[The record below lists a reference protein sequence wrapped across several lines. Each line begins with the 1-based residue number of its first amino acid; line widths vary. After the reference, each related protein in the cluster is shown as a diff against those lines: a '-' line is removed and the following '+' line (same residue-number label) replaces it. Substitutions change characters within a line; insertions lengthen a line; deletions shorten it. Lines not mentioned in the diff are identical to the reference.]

1 MNDSARPLTEDL
13 QFFLL
18 TLRRQGFAIG
28 VDTILKI
35 ERLAQTIAAS
45 GRGLSSPVN
54 LCTALA
60 PIVCKNPVDQERFRK
75 IYTVWSQTGNT
86 AELEDAEKQEELARE
101 ALTVDQESTESVEA
115 MARQGRRRL
124 WQLLAFSA
132 IIVAAII
139 VLALIFPPAIGSGSL
154 PSVPKL
160 PQDLGQRLFN
170 TEFLKLG
177 VRTLMALLVFTVP
190 MGHWWIKNKRIRI
203 LQRRFTTRT
212 LQSRAV
218 TLQTATQLFF
228 TGAGVEQS
236 FQLLRQHRTI
246 EGQILDVSRTLSSV
260 VQSAGLA
267 RFVFRGRRVLPE
279 HLLLVDRYSEEDH
292 MRGAADLLERRLR
305 EANTPVTRYE
315 FRQDPRTLQ
324 RWNYFTNAAEEYV
337 ALKDLAARY
346 GDHRLIVLS
355 EGGGFVNPLTGQL
368 RPWLTDFS
376 AWTRRAIL
384 TPKPRLSWGEREHQ
398 LEQAGFIVAPA
409 NTSGL
414 RTIAKAFRVAEGT
427 DPAVTDEDPNED
439 GYESYPP
446 MLEDVPSRWLE
457 DEAPSREVLRE
468 LLLELRQFLGERG
481 FYWCCT
487 CAAFPKLHP
496 ELTLHLGATLTT
508 SAGSADGSEE
518 GLLALSRL
526 PWFRQGFMPDW
537 LRLALLS
544 ELTEEQKRKIRT
556 ALTDVLMTAKAG
568 ADSGLVLN
576 ISDRASSLVAD
587 FLARSTSH
595 NDPFNPVQEEIF
607 LSFLRGRQ
615 LPPLAI
621 VAPPTLVQ
629 AIRRRIETVQ
639 MALWGGAAFV
649 AGLLWWYNPWPHL
662 LSALSFE
669 ILAGLLLATIILGLL
684 RISCR
689 ASAERGPIVVGSWLV
704 GGLVLIVS
712 LVGVFEAAEIAWG
725 GLEANDT
732 GGVVG
737 LLLILGSGLV
747 LILRRWRVLSSGE
760 VVFYL
765 LSNGLVL
772 VLLVALIAYS

>member
-1 MNDSARPLTEDL
+1 MDSA
-13 QFFLL
+13 
-18 TLRRQGFAIG
+18 LRFREAIG
-28 VDTILKI
+28 AVEWCLIVDWDGI
-35 ERLAQTIAAS
+35 RLGVDRGRSGVHTAQPCRI
-45 GRGLSSPVN
+45 G
-54 LCTALA
+54 A
-60 PIVCKNPVDQERFRK
+60 PIQ
-75 IYTVWSQTGNT
+75 ISQCLG
-86 AELEDAEKQEELARE
+86 
-101 ALTVDQESTESVEA
+101 
-115 MARQGRRRL
+115 
-124 WQLLAFSA
+124 
-132 IIVAAII
+132 
-139 VLALIFPPAIGSGSL
+139 
-154 PSVPKL
+154 PS
-160 PQDLGQRLFN
+160 
-170 TEFLKLG
+170 
-177 VRTLMALLVFTVP
+177 
-190 MGHWWIKNKRIRI
+190 
-203 LQRRFTTRT
+203 
-212 LQSRAV
+212 
-218 TLQTATQLFF
+218 
-228 TGAGVEQS
+228 
-236 FQLLRQHRTI
+236 
-246 EGQILDVSRTLSSV
+246 
-260 VQSAGLA
+260 
-267 RFVFRGRRVLPE
+267 
-279 HLLLVDRYSEEDH
+279 
-292 MRGAADLLERRLR
+292 
-305 EANTPVTRYE
+305 
-315 FRQDPRTLQ
+315 
-324 RWNYFTNAAEEYV
+324 
-337 ALKDLAARY
+337 
-346 GDHRLIVLS
+346 
-355 EGGGFVNPLTGQL
+355 
-368 RPWLTDFS
+368 
-376 AWTRRAIL
+376 WTRRAIL

-481 FYWCCT
+481 FYWCCACT
-487 CAAFPKLHP
+487 AFPKLHP

-518 GLLALSRL
+518 GLLALSCL

-576 ISDRASSLVAD
+576 ISDRASSLVTD

-732 GGVVG
+732 GRGGGPAADPRQRPGTDSPALARLEQWRGGV
-737 LLLILGSGLV
+737 LFA
-747 LILRRWRVLSSGE
+747 E
-760 VVFYL
+760 
-765 LSNGLVL
+765 
-772 VLLVALIAYS
+772 